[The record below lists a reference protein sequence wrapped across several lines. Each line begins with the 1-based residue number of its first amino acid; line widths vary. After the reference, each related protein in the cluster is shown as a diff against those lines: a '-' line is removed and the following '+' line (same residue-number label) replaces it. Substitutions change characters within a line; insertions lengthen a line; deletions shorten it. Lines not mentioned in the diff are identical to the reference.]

1 MRASRPAVHPVEAP
15 PPPLTVAAQAQAQ
28 EQEQGQGQDQGEGV
42 AHPRGVRMKDPPGAP
57 GTPAGLGLRLAQA
70 FFAAAALAVMA
81 STNDFPSVSAF
92 SYLVAAAILQC
103 LWSLSLAFIDIYAL
117 LVKRSLRN
125 SRAVCIFTIG
135 DGITGTITLGAA
147 CASAGI
153 TVLIGNDLNICAE
166 NHCASFETATAMAFI
181 SWFALAPSCIL
192 NFWSMTSR

>member
-1 MRASRPAVHPVEAP
+1 MRASRPAVHPVEAAP
-15 PPPLTVAAQAQAQ
+15 PPPAAAAEGPEAQV
-28 EQEQGQGQDQGEGV
+28 EGA

-92 SYLVAAAILQC
+92 RVTIAISVSSWNSKLPF
-103 LWSLSLAFIDIYAL
+103 SNLAPWPRL
-117 LVKRSLRN
+117 LPTN
-125 SRAVCIFTIG
+125 CM
-135 DGITGTITLGAA
+135 ITGTITLGAA

-166 NHCASFETATAMAFI
+166 NHCASFETATALAFI

-192 NFWSMTSR
+192 NFWSMASR